1 MTKAVARSV
10 KQPRRAEVMVM
21 VMGMGMWEEQGW
33 RVCVLNVLKG
43 DRGGVLVKLV
53 AARGRRTRS
62 AV

>member
-1 MTKAVARSV
+1 V